1 MGPFLLLFREFE
13 IVRRR
18 AEAHKTPRRGIIV
31 CVCWFVFV
39 VWQMLTT
46 HDDRYGAMD
55 QDEEVEEEEE
65 DCGFLSFLL
74 PHAHFRSFNLKE
86 SHLTRVKKLSLRQ
99 ETSKCHCRS

>member
-74 PHAHFRSFNLKE
+74 LPHAHFRSFNLKE
-86 SHLTRVKKLSLRQ
+86 SHLTRVTHSGKIFFF
-99 ETSKCHCRS
+99 